1 MEFTENILASAP
13 DSYKCAFTCNLI
25 NSNTVK
31 CMPNIPP
38 QMWAMNNIA
47 KLQSQHWTAQSYSVY
62 YKKFSLVGPF
72 LQLLIVCPAI
82 CRTKF
87 KSKHEQF
94 ASLAGRSQAVLMA
107 SGDWCWLYA
116 NFKPLLSLPSLPKKL
131 LFLPAT
137 LIRATC
143 RRLVYA
149 YQVLQGLNGGKYK
162 TLWPWLRI
170 AKLYRL
176 WSFKR

>member
-13 DSYKCAFTCNLI
+13 DSNKRAFTCNFI
-25 NSNTVK
+25 KSNTVK

-38 QMWAMNNIA
+38 QMWAMDTIA
-47 KLQSQHWTAQSYSVY
+47 KSQSQHWTAQSYSAN

-72 LQLLIVCPAI
+72 LQLLILCPVI

-94 ASLAGRSQAVLMA
+94 ASLVGRSQAVLMA
-107 SGDWCWLYA
+107 SGGWCWLYA
-116 NFKPLLSLPSLPKKL
+116 NFKSLLSLPSLPKKL

-143 RRLVYA
+143 RSLVYD
-149 YQVLQGLNGGKYK
+149 
-162 TLWPWLRI
+162 
-170 AKLYRL
+170 
-176 WSFKR
+176 